1 MMKRR
6 KHDSMDNLDAPF
18 AEDSR
23 LFMCNNPLLP
33 VLVEKCLKRYT
44 SEATPFPDFRKLRSY
59 FSSPRVQDMFCE
71 GDLSFAGTRVGR
83 SYLDHCTNLADNK
96 QPTVATTIASWA
108 NNASQFTTIVNPTH
122 KSDFTIIQI
131 WPYYPGLLT
140 ELQLKVAVLLSFTDY
155 ELEDPRLGIA
165 VDEIARTIGFS
176 MPD

>member
-6 KHDSMDNLDAPF
+6 KHDSLDNLDAPF

-44 SEATPFPDFRKLRSY
+44 SEAMPFPDFRKLRSY

-83 SYLDHCTNLADNK
+83 SYLDRFTMLADNK

-108 NNASQFTTIVNPTH
+108 NNSSQFTTIVNPTF
-122 KSDFTIIQI
+122 KNDFTMIQI

-165 VDEIARTIGFS
+165 VDEVARTIGFS
-176 MPD
+176 FQD